1 MFYTK
6 YASFLFYA
14 AMPSLSLSS
23 YYNVSP
29 ASFHGQYFCA
39 VVAAK
44 RFMPLSSV
52 VHALI
57 SLSAPRAS
65 KEMASIGLDPE
76 DIVYLNM
83 ACIFTQVKQGIGL
96 VITK

>member
-1 MFYTK
+1 MGLIFAAVVDVNQLKERLPSAPFFPLFRIYYG
-6 YASFLFYA
+6 YAVCSILSMLLSHFMHA
-14 AMPSLSLSS
+14 AMAPSLSLSS

-57 SLSAPRAS
+57 SLS
-65 KEMASIGLDPE
+65 G
-76 DIVYLNM
+76 
-83 ACIFTQVKQGIGL
+83 
-96 VITK
+96 